1 MVTVRLNVVVAIAKA
16 QALLEDGW
24 EVYISTPDGSRYYPA
39 DFDELLSLSPALRSE
54 AS

>member
-24 EVYISTPDGSRYYPA
+24 EAYITPDGSRYYPA

-54 AS
+54 SS

>member
-39 DFDELLSLSPALRSE
+39 DFDKLSLSPALRSE
-54 AS
+54 SS